1 MTKNKTSPSPTIDRR
16 KLLQTATMLA
26 GVACTPK
33 LVKAYG
39 PNDTLNLAFVGVGG
53 RGGGNLQ
60 EMISAGGVRVGA
72 ICDVN
77 RNTLDGVG
85 QRHTEAKRFG
95 DFRRLL
101 DDLNGI
107 DAVVVSSTE
116 HTHAFATLPA
126 LQQKKPVYCEKPL
139 TYNVQEARRIMV
151 ESAKANVPTQMGTQ
165 IHAGANYR

>member
-1 MTKNKTSPSPTIDRR
+1 MENRLERSKMMLSETKFTRR
-16 KLLQTATMLA
+16 SVLQQATALG
-26 GVACTPK
+26 GVAFCSK
-33 LVKAYG
+33 ISKAYS
-39 PNDTLNLAFVGVGG
+39 PNDVLNLAFVGVGG

-60 EMISAGGVRVGA
+60 EMVSAGGVRVGA

-85 QRHTEAKRFG
+85 QQHSEAKRYG

-126 LQQKKPVYCEKPL
+126 LQQKKPV
-139 TYNVQEARRIMV
+139 
-151 ESAKANVPTQMGTQ
+151 
-165 IHAGANYR
+165 